1 MMAGFIF
8 EKAGKPELPVWAQW
22 GSQHCLDCAECAVAV
37 SLHRYSVS
45 PAGLREHS
53 VCSGFVSTVTL
64 FFHSAHLMC
73 NVFVPSTPVRSQ
85 HLLHSASHPPP
96 PILPT
101 PALAAIGS
109 QASFERPDHNGSC
122 SFTTLDLPEPE
133 DLLQSHT
140 DCQKMLCVPVCHT
153 ASVLTRLVSLW
164 T

>member
-1 MMAGFIF
+1 M
-8 EKAGKPELPVWAQW
+8 PELPVWAQW

-53 VCSGFVSTVTL
+53 ACSGFVSTVTL
-64 FFHSAHLMC
+64 SSTLPICCVMCLFPALPSARSIFFTQL
-73 NVFVPSTPVRSQ
+73 PTP
-85 HLLHSASHPPP
+85 HPPIP
-96 PILPT
+96 PT

-109 QASFERPDHNGSC
+109 QASLVRPDHNGSC
-122 SFTTLDLPEPE
+122 SFTTLDLPKPA

-140 DCQKMLCVPVCHT
+140 YCQKMLCVPVCHT